1 MLYEKGYTTG
11 YHKGK
16 EIMFRD
22 IIEWLEE
29 NKGRDMYC
37 NSYGVTEIE
46 WLIDGLKKKFEE

>member
-22 IIEWLEE
+22 IIELEKMCE
-29 NKGRDMYC
+29 VAR
-37 NSYGVTEIE
+37 IP
-46 WLIDGLKKKFEE
+46 KKIIKKM